1 MCRPKDANLEIYAN
15 SAYITIMLDGLVKNR
30 VDSKKPRKEGLTC
43 TIDRLQ
49 SVDRENFSILAPFV
63 DIVKIYG
70 AFPLLASEDGLK
82 KKIRFYQDFG
92 IKVSTGSTITE
103 FAIIEN
109 SFEKFVNEASSLGFD
124 IIEIGEN
131 SLDITVEQKKKIAE
145 VVKTAGLDFHWKVG
159 RKDPRHQLGIDK
171 TLQKIG
177 EAVKLNSNKVV
188 LEANEGINVGIYD
201 EKGLVKWSFVGAI
214 TNEYPPSTFIFEAP
228 LESQQSALI
237 AEFGQRVNLAEIH
250 QDSIASVESQR
261 RGFLSKSAFGVSYIR
276 RNPEGGPASKFIYY
290 IIKTKHPIEQGE
302 LMSLSH
308 LPRRTVQAAVDD
320 LKRQGL
326 VIERNSLEDARKKV
340 YLPVQSDWL

>member
-1 MCRPKDANLEIYAN
+1 
-15 SAYITIMLDGLVKNR
+15 MLDGLVKNR
-30 VDSKKPRKEGLTC
+30 VDLKKPRKEGLTC
-43 TIDRLQ
+43 TIDKLQ
-49 SVDRENFSILAPFV
+49 SVDRENFSILAPYV

-70 AFPLLASEDGLK
+70 AFPLLASEQALK

-109 SFEKFVNEASSLGFD
+109 SFDRFVNEAASLGFD
-124 IIEIGEN
+124 IIEVGEN
-131 SLDITVEQKKKIAE
+131 SIDLSLDQKKKIVE
-145 VVKTAGLDFHWKVG
+145 IIKTADIDLHWKVG
-159 RKDPRHQLGIDK
+159 KKDPRHQLGIDK
-171 TLQKIG
+171 TLQKID
-177 EAVKLNSNKVV
+177 EAVKQNAKKVV
-188 LEANEGINVGIYD
+188 LEANEGINVGIFD

-214 TNEYPPSTFIFEAP
+214 TNEYPPATFIFEAP
-228 LESQQSALI
+228 FESQQSALI

-302 LMSLSH
+302 LMTMSH
-308 LPRRTVQAAVDD
+308 LPRRTVQAAVED

-326 VIERNSLEDARKKV
+326 VIERSSLEDARKKV